1 MTRLPVTRLREGKA
15 SSDSAS
21 WGMRMRI
28 RRGDLAFTGV
38 LALASAVAL
47 IGPGFLHDFNSSTLL
62 WPGGNGTPAAPHAG
76 RDSTRVADAKSAAA
90 GDLRAALKGN
100 DKATIRR
107 ARDRL
112 ARAFAAVPRGS
123 GSGGS
128 TSASSV
134 LTSGS
139 AAWLSNPPSSV
150 PPPQINPPSGALP
163 VVPTPPLVDP
173 PAQPPP
179 APPIAVSMPPPLPRC
194 RCRHCRCLPSP
205 PPSSPP
211 LPLPLPELPPLAV
224 PPPPLPLP
232 DLSLPAL

>member
-1 MTRLPVTRLREGKA
+1 
-15 SSDSAS
+15 
-21 WGMRMRI
+21 MRI
-28 RRGDLAFTGV
+28 RRGDLTFTGA

-100 DKATIRR
+100 DTATIRR

-134 LTSGS
+134 ITSDP

-150 PPPQINPPSGALP
+150 PPPQINPPSLALP
-163 VVPTPPLVDP
+163 ALPTPPLLGP
-173 PAQPPP
+173 PAAPPP
-179 APPIAVSMPPPLPRC
+179 APSPPPLPSLP
-194 RCRHCRCLPSP
+194 LPS
-205 PPSSPP
+205 
-211 LPLPLPELPPLAV
+211 LPLPLPPRHGPTPLPVPL
-224 PPPPLPLP
+224 PSLPLP
-232 DLSLPAL
+232 PRHGPTPLPVPLPALPLPAL

>member
-1 MTRLPVTRLREGKA
+1 
-15 SSDSAS
+15 
-21 WGMRMRI
+21 MRI

-100 DKATIRR
+100 DTATIRR

-139 AAWLSNPPSSV
+139 AAWLSYPPSSV
-150 PPPQINPPSGALP
+150 PPPQINPPSPALP
-163 VVPTPPLVDP
+163 VVPTPPLVGP

-179 APPIAVSMPPPLPRC
+179 APPAAVSMPPPPPPPPLPR
-194 RCRHCRCLPSP
+194 RHCRCLRSP
-205 PPSSPP
+205 APSSPP
-211 LPLPLPELPPLAV
+211 LPLPLPELPLLPVLPPP

-232 DLSLPAL
+232 ALSLPAL